1 MHIPPPIVA
10 AIAVLVLYLLA
21 RALPGLSVELPGHW
35 GIGLVVAGLGLGVVV
50 ATFRRFVGV
59 GTTIQPNVP
68 EKATTLVTDG
78 PNRVSRN
85 PMYLGMAMIIAG
97 LGVGWATLTTPLVLA
112 GFVWFIN
119 VRQIVPEESALER
132 VFGEDYLAYKA
143 RVRRWI

>member
-1 MHIPPPIVA
+1 
-10 AIAVLVLYLLA
+10 
-21 RALPGLSVELPGHW
+21 
-35 GIGLVVAGLGLGVVV
+35 
-50 ATFRRFVGV
+50 
-59 GTTIQPNVP
+59 
-68 EKATTLVTDG
+68 
-78 PNRVSRN
+78 
-85 PMYLGMAMIIAG
+85 MIIAG